1 MEIEIKPLS
10 SWPINTARPLI
21 IAGPCSAETPEQ
33 VFHTAEELGKT
44 GKVSLFRAGIW
55 KPRTRPGFFQG
66 IGEPAL
72 QWLVEAGRNANLPVT
87 TEVANAA
94 HVEAALKAGVDV
106 LWVGAR
112 TTVNPFSVQ
121 EIADALKGVDI
132 PVIVKNP
139 INPDLQLWLGAIER
153 FSLSGITRLMAMHR
167 GFSNYGSDAYRNPP
181 MWEIPISLMTML
193 PKLPVLCD
201 PSHIGGRRDLLFP
214 IAQKAMDLGMLGFMI
229 EVHPNPDQ
237 AWSDAQQ
244 QITPDVFKTLIEG
257 LEIRSLRL
265 EDPAVTHT
273 LEDLR
278 ARIDTID
285 EQIFRFMK
293 QRLSVIEEIGLYKKE
308 HDLTIL
314 QLERWRE
321 IVESRVKW
329 ATEMSL
335 DIEYIKQYL
344 QLTHSASI
352 RTQSSVMNTGKEDEV
367 IW

>member
-10 SWPINTARPLI
+10 SWPINTTRPLV

-33 VFHTAEELGKT
+33 VFRTAEDLGKT
-44 GKVSLFRAGIW
+44 GKVSLFRAGVW
-55 KPRTRPGFFQG
+55 KPRTRPGNFQG

-72 QWLVEAGRNANLPVT
+72 TWLVEAGRNANLPVT
-87 TEVANAA
+87 TEVANSH

-106 LWVGAR
+106 LWIGAR

-121 EIADALKGVDI
+121 EIADSLKGVDI

-153 FSLSGITRLMAMHR
+153 FSLSGVTRLMAMHR
-167 GFSNYGSDAYRNPP
+167 GFSNYGSEIYRNPP
-181 MWEIPISLMTML
+181 MWELPISLMTML

-201 PSHIGGRRDLLFP
+201 PSHIGGRRDLLLP
-214 IAQKAMDLGMLGFMI
+214 IAQKAMDLGMQGFMI

-244 QITPDVFKTLIEG
+244 QITPSVFSSLYDS

-265 EDPAVTHT
+265 DDPTIT
-273 LEDLR
+273 NNLEELR
-278 ARIDTID
+278 ARIDAID
-285 EQIFRFMK
+285 EQIMKFMS
-293 QRLSVIEEIGLYKKE
+293 QRQSVIEEIGCYKKE

-321 IVESRVKW
+321 IVETRLQW
-329 ATEMSL
+329 ANEMGL
-335 DIEYIKQYL
+335 DLEYIKQYL
-344 QLTHSASI
+344 QLTHSSSI
-352 RTQSSVMNTGKEDEV
+352 RFQSSIMNSDTEDEA

>member
-1 MEIEIKPLS
+1 MDIEIKPLS
-10 SWPINTARPLI
+10 EWPINTARPLI

-33 VFHTAEELGKT
+33 VFQTAAELGKT

-87 TEVANAA
+87 TEVANSA

-153 FSLSGITRLMAMHR
+153 FSLSGITKLMAMHR

-229 EVHPNPDQ
+229 EVHPNPNQ

-244 QITPDVFKTLIEG
+244 QITPDVFKTLTEG

-321 IVESRVKW
+321 IVETRIKW
-329 ATEMSL
+329 ATEMGL
-335 DIEYIKQYL
+335 DTEYIKQYL
-344 QLTHSASI
+344 QLTHSTSI
-352 RTQSSVMNTGKEDEV
+352 RTQSTVMNTGKEDEV

>member
-1 MEIEIKPLS
+1 
-10 SWPINTARPLI
+10 
-21 IAGPCSAETPEQ
+21 
-33 VFHTAEELGKT
+33 
-44 GKVSLFRAGIW
+44 
-55 KPRTRPGFFQG
+55 
-66 IGEPAL
+66 
-72 QWLVEAGRNANLPVT
+72 
-87 TEVANAA
+87 
-94 HVEAALKAGVDV
+94 
-106 LWVGAR
+106 
-112 TTVNPFSVQ
+112 
-121 EIADALKGVDI
+121 
-132 PVIVKNP
+132 
-139 INPDLQLWLGAIER
+139 
-153 FSLSGITRLMAMHR
+153 
-167 GFSNYGSDAYRNPP
+167 
-181 MWEIPISLMTML
+181 ML

-244 QITPDVFKTLIEG
+244 QITPDVFNTLIEG